1 MEDINIAIGRT
12 KNPFKVNHLMFYF
25 GSVSKESKCIPS
37 TPSLEVEIVLRF
49 QIADCSGSYIFYFV
63 SILSLDGRVRGRKRL
78 IEDIHPPGHFMANP
92 PNLKI
97 DSYGWGSFLWTDR
110 LVK

>member
-1 MEDINIAIGRT
+1 MEDINIAKGRT
-12 KNPFKVNHLMFYF
+12 KNLFKVNHLMFYF

-49 QIADCSGSYIFYFV
+49 QIADCSGTYIFYFV

-97 DSYGWGSFLWTDR
+97 DSYGEVFCGQTD
-110 LVK
+110 